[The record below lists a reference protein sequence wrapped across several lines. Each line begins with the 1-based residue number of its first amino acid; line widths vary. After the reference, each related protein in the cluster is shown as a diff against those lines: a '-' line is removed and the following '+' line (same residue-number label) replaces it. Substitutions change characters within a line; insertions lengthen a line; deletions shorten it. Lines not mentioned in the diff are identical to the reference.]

1 MFEKNNLEN
10 RLRILKKK
18 NLLGEFILKT
28 FNYRIEDGNK
38 IDFYVQEIGNDA
50 ILYIFEKKDKNVV
63 NTYEFMDYYN
73 DVYLEKSVY
82 RKAIIN
88 TVHIKKCIELYD
100 EGNIVDNVILFCKAL
115 NSNNQ
120 KEILLEYLDKNIVD
134 VLVDE

>member
-50 ILYIFEKKDKNVV
+50 ILYIFEKKDKNIV
-63 NTYEFMDYYN
+63 NTYEFIDDYN

-82 RKAIIN
+82 RKAIIS
-88 TVHIKKCIELYD
+88 TIHIKKCIELYD